1 MRRVDVARKQH
12 KQGTAHNEA
21 DHNLKIDFLLRGEAE
36 VLLLGDFG
44 VVVNEADNRK
54 SRQGEER
61 DQNEGIREISPE
73 QRRNCRGQHDEHATH
88 RRRSRFFLM
97 GLGTFFADI
106 LANLKLAQLA
116 NQPRTKDQRQEH
128 RGQAGVNRAHRD
140 VAKNVERAEVAPQN
154 FDEEVV
160 KHPSA

>member
-1 MRRVDVARKQH
+1 
-12 KQGTAHNEA
+12 
-21 DHNLKIDFLLRGEAE
+21 
-36 VLLLGDFG
+36 
-44 VVVNEADNRK
+44 
-54 SRQGEER
+54 
-61 DQNEGIREISPE
+61 
-73 QRRNCRGQHDEHATH
+73 
-88 RRRSRFFLM
+88 M
-97 GLGTFFADI
+97 GLGTFFADV

-154 FDEEVV
+154 FDEDVV